1 MHVDDLSDA
10 VVFILEKK
18 IRNCKKLKKIITD
31 HNLINVG
38 SGHEYTIKEFAKM
51 INKISDAN
59 KILKFNKNYPDGTK
73 RKVLDLSLMKKLGWK
88 SKISHKIGLKNTI
101 EWYIKNYK

>member
-1 MHVDDLSDA
+1 M
-10 VVFILEKK
+10 KQK
-18 IRNCKKLKKIITD
+18 
-31 HNLINVG
+31 
-38 SGHEYTIKEFAKM
+38 
-51 INKISDAN
+51 
-59 KILKFNKNYPDGTK
+59 KILKFNKHYPDGTK